1 MHLVDVPSGY
11 PPHPGGLEVY
21 AHELHR
27 RLLAANP
34 DLRIT
39 VLASEMGATPGAERL
54 ADRWTV
60 ARWRAWEPVSPY
72 PVPKRGFHAMLRE
85 HAAGPDTV
93 LMTHTRFFVHAAL
106 VGRWARRRGLRHV
119 HVEHGSS
126 PVQSGN
132 AVVRAVANL
141 VDRTIGRALLRSA
154 TEVIAVSESAR
165 QFVQQLAG
173 RDAIVVHRGID
184 LPAGLRSDPVHPAPT
199 LCFLGRLISG
209 KGASD
214 LITAVAMLRATGL
227 TARLRIC
234 GDGPAKAALEQQIQA
249 LGLTAEVTLLGAVDH
264 PTALRELADATI
276 FVNPSWTEGLPTT
289 VLEAAALGCCVI
301 ATDVG
306 GTSEIVTSGETGW
319 LVPARSP
326 ERLAAAIREAIE
338 RPDLRTARAA
348 LLRELTCQRFSWEHA
363 TAVISSRLTGARA
376 SGTR

>member
-1 MHLVDVPSGY
+1 MRLVDVPSGY
-11 PPHPGGLEVY
+11 PPHPGGLEMY

-27 RLLAANP
+27 RLLAADP

-39 VLASEMGATPGAERL
+39 VLASEMGSRPGPERL

-60 ARWRAWEPVSPY
+60 VRWPAWEPVSPY
-72 PVPKRGFHAMLRE
+72 PVPKRGFHSLLRE
-85 HAAGPDTV
+85 YATGPDTV
-93 LMTHTRFFVHAAL
+93 VMTHTRFFVHAAM
-106 VGRWARRRGLRHV
+106 VGRWARRRGLRHI

-132 AVVRAVANL
+132 VVVRAVANM

-165 QFVQQLAG
+165 QFVRDLAG
-173 RDAIVVHRGID
+173 RDPIVVHRGIE
-184 LPAGLRSDPVHPAPT
+184 LPEGLRSNPVSDVPT

-214 LITAVAMLRATGL
+214 LITAVGMLRSAGL
-227 TARLRIC
+227 AVRLRLC
-234 GDGPAKAALEQQIQA
+234 GDGPARALLEQQIRA
-249 LGLTAEVTLLGAVDH
+249 LGLTSEVTLLGAVDH
-264 PTALRELADATI
+264 PTALRELADATV

-289 VLEAAALGCCVI
+289 VLEAAALGCCVV

-319 LVPARSP
+319 LVPAREP

-338 RPDLRTARAA
+338 RPDLRAARAA
-348 LLRELTCQRFSWEHA
+348 LLGDVTRERFSWEHA
-363 TAVISSRLTGARA
+363 TAVVSSLLRGVPASRA
-376 SGTR
+376 N